1 MLVFS
6 LGDALVRRLDDADA
20 RNTTWVTVLSL
31 GRCGSRCGG
40 GEKKKELV
48 NIELVSPTNALV
60 ARNACTG
67 VHPNVDGMDEKAS
80 TETQGALKSTSCI
93 AAFQPK
99 HAAARYSSTR
109 SLLLPRCLGRHWG
122 Q

>member
-1 MLVFS
+1 MPMRGILPGSQCSVWDGVG
-6 LGDALVRRLDDADA
+6 LGVEGVR
-20 RNTTWVTVLSL
+20 
-31 GRCGSRCGG
+31 
-40 GEKKKELV
+40 KKKELV